1 MKIRTMTLTLLLIV
15 ITVLS
20 AGAMETK
27 FSMELWNRYTAKME
41 DGTIES
47 SEFALKRGYFRLEPA
62 FNDNIKGRFNLDFFS
77 DDVLDGA
84 GIKLKYAYVDFSKIF
99 IPEAKFTFG
108 LMKNYFGTLYD
119 WDYASIQGDP
129 SDINKI
135 CSSTDYGMG
144 IYGYI
149 PAGFGEYAVQV
160 VNGEGYKKTGGDID
174 INPTIIA
181 NLRVIP
187 IAGITIG
194 GSVYYAKK
202 GLLNADEL
210 NDTTLTD
217 TTTLAYAGVAKL
229 AFGPFYMWG
238 EYVAKSIDNDNAMGY
253 MVMPV
258 LQLGKLMPADI
269 DIIARYDFF
278 DKNTDNASIDD
289 SHQKILAGFNYNIL
303 RDSKHSPQLWVQANY
318 ERTMYEDA
326 TKDPTDL
333 VMVQLRWKFSHKLK

>member
-1 MKIRTMTLTLLLIV
+1 MKIRTLTLTLLLVV

-41 DGTIES
+41 DGAIDA
-47 SEFALKRGYFRLEPA
+47 SEFALKRGYFRLEPT
-62 FNDNIKGRFNLDFFS
+62 FGDNIKGRFNLDFFS
-77 DDVLDGA
+77 DDVLDGV
-84 GIKLKYAYVDFSKIF
+84 GMKLKYAYVDFSKIF

-119 WDYASIQGDP
+119 WDYTSIQKDP
-129 SDINKI
+129 SDLNKI

-149 PAGFGEYAVQV
+149 PGGYGEYAVQI
-160 VNGEGYKKTGGDID
+160 VNGEGYKKTAGDID
-174 INPTIIA
+174 VNPTAIA
-181 NLRVIP
+181 NIRFIP
-187 IAGITIG
+187 IPGITLG

-210 NDTTLTD
+210 NDTTLSD
-217 TTTLAYAGVAKL
+217 TATMAYAGVAKV

-238 EYVAKSIDNDNAMGY
+238 EYIAKNIDSDNAMGY

-258 LQLGKLMPADI
+258 IQLGKIMPADI
-269 DIIARYDFF
+269 DIIARYDFW
-278 DKNTDNASIDD
+278 DGNTDGAIIDD
-289 SHQKILAGFNYNIL
+289 SYQKIMAGFNYNL
-303 RDSKHSPQLWVQANY
+303 MRDSKHKPQLWLQTNY
-318 ERTMYEDA
+318 ERTMYEDTA
-326 TKDPTDL
+326 KDPVDA
-333 VMVQLRWKFSHKLK
+333 VMVQLRWKFSHTFN